1 MPQAPRLRSTGRH
14 MRTSVMTSKR
24 NRWIALLTACMLVIV
39 VGFGGVF
46 ALRMR
51 NNLHTQEL
59 NISNYKDGLENGA
72 LDILIIGS
80 DTRKGNNG
88 AYGDEED
95 RNSEARA
102 DVMML
107 LQISKDRKNVSVLSF
122 PRDLMVSVPQCT
134 DPDNGTVYPAEDN
147 VQINESL
154 SRGGAGCTVATISK
168 LTGVNID
175 HFMLVDFNAV
185 KELSKVVG
193 GVQVCVDAPI
203 DDEYSGL
210 KLPAGTSTV
219 EGEQALAFLRSR
231 HGFSDGSDIGRIQAQ
246 QGFMASLLRKVK
258 SEGTLSNPGRLASIA
273 TEPWT
278 QDSNRLQVSE
288 AANNVFQRLR
298 DDKSLK
304 EEEKPAEA
312 APAVQLNRAAPVSVY
327 NATGLEGRSATI
339 ASVIEGLGYTNVTP
353 GTSATPT
360 NFTTVFYS
368 TGYEAEAQEIAGKL
382 NVTRVVATEEVQGVS
397 VTIGTDF
404 PSGEAMEKQEA
415 AIAGNASGQTADQNK
430 CQTAFAF

>member
-1 MPQAPRLRSTGRH
+1 MGATL
-14 MRTSVMTSKR
+14 
-24 NRWIALLTACMLVIV
+24 
-39 VGFGGVF
+39 GGV
-46 ALRMR
+46 
-51 NNLHTQEL
+51 
-59 NISNYKDGLENGA
+59 D
-72 LDILIIGS
+72 
-80 DTRKGNNG
+80 
-88 AYGDEED
+88 
-95 RNSEARA
+95 
-102 DVMML
+102 
-107 LQISKDRKNVSVLSF
+107 
-122 PRDLMVSVPQCT
+122 
-134 DPDNGTVYPAEDN
+134 
-147 VQINESL
+147 
-154 SRGGAGCTVATISK
+154 
-168 LTGVNID
+168 
-175 HFMLVDFNAV
+175 
-185 KELSKVVG
+185 
-193 GVQVCVDAPI
+193 
-203 DDEYSGL
+203 
-210 KLPAGTSTV
+210 
-219 EGEQALAFLRSR
+219 
-231 HGFSDGSDIGRIQAQ
+231 
-246 QGFMASLLRKVK
+246 
-258 SEGTLSNPGRLASIA
+258 LSNVVFATVP
-273 TEPWT
+273 TEPWA

-304 EEEKPAEA
+304 EKPAES
-312 APAVQLNRAAPVSVY
+312 APAVQLNREAPVSVY

>member
-1 MPQAPRLRSTGRH
+1 M
-14 MRTSVMTSKR
+14 
-24 NRWIALLTACMLVIV
+24 
-39 VGFGGVF
+39 
-46 ALRMR
+46 
-51 NNLHTQEL
+51 
-59 NISNYKDGLENGA
+59 
-72 LDILIIGS
+72 
-80 DTRKGNNG
+80 
-88 AYGDEED
+88 
-95 RNSEARA
+95 
-102 DVMML
+102 
-107 LQISKDRKNVSVLSF
+107 
-122 PRDLMVSVPQCT
+122 
-134 DPDNGTVYPAEDN
+134 
-147 VQINESL
+147 
-154 SRGGAGCTVATISK
+154 
-168 LTGVNID
+168 
-175 HFMLVDFNAV
+175 
-185 KELSKVVG
+185 
-193 GVQVCVDAPI
+193 DAPI

-273 TEPWT
+273 EAITQNVTVDKGLGNIGTLIGVGATLGGVDLSNVVFATVPTEPWT

-304 EEEKPAEA
+304 EEEKPAES
-312 APAVQLNRAAPVSVY
+312 APAVQLNREAPVSVY